1 MIYWGVLQNGEQLLL
16 GRPEEAVLS
25 YDREAPADQLK
36 AVFPADRVWPELAEV
51 LAYREGQGVFRG
63 IVDEQNTRL
72 TGSGL
77 SVELVCRS
85 REALLLDNE
94 AEPGTIRNLS
104 AEALSR
110 RLLEPL
116 GLRPGAGLQPA
127 AGSLFIEKGTS
138 CWTVLADFCRD
149 YLGTKPYVDF
159 EGVVHWE
166 EPQPRRLELG
176 QVVSAEIARLPC
188 RRLSALWKQ
197 GCLGGYDTLYS
208 AGEAGIPRRRY
219 LSMENAASPRELL
232 EESARESFRLTV
244 TCAGSWWPARG
255 LASVTV
261 PLAGRYENCPVRRAV
276 YSRDKNGERTRLV
289 LEKGGAA
296 DVADPEIGR

>member
-94 AEPGTIRNLS
+94 AEAAFYQRATAEELLRNHAAPYGLDCRNHP
-104 AEALSR
+104 EPLR
-110 RLLEPL
+110 GGLEPAAA
-116 GLRPGAGLQPA
+116 GAPGPA
-127 AGSLFIEKGTS
+127 AWGR
-138 CWTVLADFCRD
+138 A
-149 YLGTKPYVDF
+149 
-159 EGVVHWE
+159 
-166 EPQPRRLELG
+166 
-176 QVVSAEIARLPC
+176 
-188 RRLSALWKQ
+188 
-197 GCLGGYDTLYS
+197 
-208 AGEAGIPRRRY
+208 
-219 LSMENAASPRELL
+219 
-232 EESARESFRLTV
+232 
-244 TCAGSWWPARG
+244 PARG
-255 LASVTV
+255 
-261 PLAGRYENCPVRRAV
+261 GEPVH
-276 YSRDKNGERTRLV
+276 
-289 LEKGGAA
+289 
-296 DVADPEIGR
+296 